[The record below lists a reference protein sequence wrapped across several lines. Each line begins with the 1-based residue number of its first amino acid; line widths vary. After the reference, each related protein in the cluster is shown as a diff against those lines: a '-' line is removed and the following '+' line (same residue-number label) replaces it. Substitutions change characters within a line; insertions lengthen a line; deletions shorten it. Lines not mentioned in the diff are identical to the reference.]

1 MSYLNE
7 FDAWKIALILMLTIL
22 ALTFL
27 GYKVGNI
34 KLKKLKLETVK
45 ELSSSFSSLSGLL
58 FLLLAFTFG
67 MSVNRYDSRRQNI
80 IEESNAISTAL
91 LRADLYAE
99 KERLFFRQ
107 DFKQY
112 IECRIEYYKAGR
124 NIEKLR
130 LSNEHANSISKRLW
144 QRATRLSFD
153 HTNTDATRLMIPAL
167 NEMID
172 ITTTR
177 AAGEK
182 AKVPDSIIWL
192 LFVLANITSFYSGY
206 SAALKGSIDWLVEFG
221 FCMMISVTVLF
232 IFDLDRP
239 FRGLVTLDEF
249 NKNIIE
255 LRNSFN

>member
-1 MSYLNE
+1 MSYFNE
-7 FDAWKIALILMLTIL
+7 IDAWKIAVLLMLTIL
-22 ALTFL
+22 VITFL

-45 ELSSSFSSLSGLL
+45 ELSSSYSSLSGLL

-67 MSVNRYDSRRQNI
+67 MSVSRYDSRRQNI
-80 IEESNAISTAL
+80 VEESNAISTAL

-99 KERLFFRQ
+99 KERLLFRE

-112 IECRIEYYKAGR
+112 VESRIDYYKAGR
-124 NIEKLR
+124 NIEKIR
-130 LSNEHANSISKRLW
+130 FSNEHTNSISKRLW

-153 HTNTDATRLMIPAL
+153 HTNTDATRQMIPAL

-192 LFVLANITSFYSGY
+192 LFVLACITSFYSGY

-239 FRGLVTLDEF
+239 FRGLVTLDES
-249 NKNIIE
+249 NKTIIE
-255 LRNSFN
+255 LRNCFN

>member
-7 FDAWKIALILMLTIL
+7 FDAWKIASLLMLTIF
-22 ALTFL
+22 ALTYF
-27 GYKVGNI
+27 GYKAGNL
-34 KLKKLKLETVK
+34 KLKKLKVK
-45 ELSSSFSSLSGLL
+45 TLKESSSSFSSLSGLL

-67 MSVNRYDSRRQNI
+67 MSVSRYDSRRQVI
-80 IEESNAISTAL
+80 VEESNAISTAF
-91 LRADLYAE
+91 LRADLYTE
-99 KERLFFRQ
+99 KERVLFKK
-107 DFKQY
+107 DFKLY
-112 IECRIEYYKAGR
+112 IESRINYYKAGKDQDK
-124 NIEKLR
+124 IK
-130 LSNEHANSISKRLW
+130 LSNSVTQSISTRLW
-144 QRATRLSFD
+144 QRASKLSFD

-192 LFVLANITSFYSGY
+192 LFVLACFTSFYSGY

-239 FRGLVTLDEF
+239 FRGLVTLDES

-255 LRNSFN
+255 LSNNFN